1 VAVKWL
7 KQPYVTA
14 NLTGNPWKCE
24 CSALGEA
31 WRELR
36 HKLTVNC
43 ASAEDRRGR
52 TWDVIKEDLC
62 PKLSAPD
69 YPLTET
75 SVMNLSS
82 NVESEGAEV
91 ISDSDNGNS
100 SLMTT
105 ILIVIGVFSVCVLIA
120 GGIILVL
127 LLKKLRGSSNAPQNS
142 NVYTQWTTYV
152 QDPTVS
158 PTYLITNM
166 DCAQEN
172 IYETVA

>member
-1 VAVKWL
+1 
-7 KQPYVTA
+7 
-14 NLTGNPWKCE
+14 
-24 CSALGEA
+24 
-31 WRELR
+31 
-36 HKLTVNC
+36 
-43 ASAEDRRGR
+43 
-52 TWDVIKEDLC
+52 
-62 PKLSAPD
+62 
-69 YPLTET
+69 
-75 SVMNLSS
+75 MNLSS

-105 ILIVIGVFSVCVLIA
+105 ILIVIGVFSVCILIA
-120 GGIILVL
+120 GGIILVVFI
-127 LLKKLRGSSNAPQNS
+127 KKPRESWNAPQNT